1 MLKKKIST
9 DVHVADLENP
19 WYIILFTWGISH
31 LDIEGRITGDPREY
45 KAIVTPLLDE
55 ITKAVVLG
63 FFQKGTEIGL
73 IQQYSVDDK
82 WFIQFPKFK
91 ENQRLNPD
99 REAPSKFPNPSGEIE
114 DKKCFGQ
121 YGWYGEGW
129 PKRKEEI
136 RQRDKVCKRCGKT
149 PEENKRAL
157 EVHYLRAFNEF
168 NGNFKEANKHS
179 NLIALCQICHL
190 EIRNFDEDTVRSQ
203 CKLNESS
210 LSPQRE
216 PNEPALHAQREP
228 NEPSSNAQREL
239 SLKLSKEKLR
249 EKKEKNCASS
259 APGNGD
265 ARPQPPVFSCEC
277 FEISHEYLE
286 ELSQTFPLLPAEY
299 LTKEFFPRM
308 RNWCL
313 DNRKT
318 PKHLKKFDARGR
330 LKTPRSCFAN
340 WLKKEDPVRAEC
352 YSISPRATCLP
363 EDPPGILVFN
373 PDCPV
378 CHGDP
383 FKTMGKCKCAN
394 QASNQ
399 DQRKTEHGTTSQA
412 EAST

>member
-1 MLKKKIST
+1 MADGRMLKKKIST

-45 KAIVTPLLDE
+45 KAIVTPLLDK
-55 ITKAVVLG
+55 ITKDVALG

-73 IQQYSVDDK
+73 IHRYFVDGK
-82 WFIQFPKFK
+82 WAIQFPGFK
-91 ENQRLNPD
+91 KNQTLRPDKEGVSIFPAPPDDGLLPDNSRITPGLLPDNSNPLK
-99 REAPSKFPNPSGEIE
+99 RTPNPLNGQQVNTGQNNENVLPADMEGKNDGLKNINDNRILQTTPGLLPDYSGT
-114 DKKCFGQ
+114 
-121 YGWYGEGW
+121 
-129 PKRKEEI
+129 
-136 RQRDKVCKRCGKT
+136 T
-149 PEENKRAL
+149 PA
-157 EVHYLRAFNEF
+157 EV
-168 NGNFKEANKHS
+168 
-179 NLIALCQICHL
+179 
-190 EIRNFDEDTVRSQ
+190 
-203 CKLNESS
+203 
-210 LSPQRE
+210 
-216 PNEPALHAQREP
+216 
-228 NEPSSNAQREL
+228 
-239 SLKLSKEKLR
+239 KLSKEKLR
-249 EKKEKNCASS
+249 EKKEKNCASP

-265 ARPQPPVFSCEC
+265 ARPQPPAFSCEC

-330 LKTPRSCFAN
+330 LKTPRLCFAN

-383 FKTMGKCKCAN
+383 FKTMGKCKCAT